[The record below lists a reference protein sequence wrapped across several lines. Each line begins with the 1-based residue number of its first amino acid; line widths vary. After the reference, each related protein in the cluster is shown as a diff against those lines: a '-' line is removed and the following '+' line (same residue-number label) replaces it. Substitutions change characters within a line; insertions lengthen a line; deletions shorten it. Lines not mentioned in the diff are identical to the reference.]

1 MKVTQNVY
9 IPSTKMDRF
18 LRNPSGDCYTLSED
32 RSMDNLWTFVG
43 VVEFEV
49 DINTGKMI
57 DSVCKEIDKTI
68 TELKTAIA
76 VAETRKAELLA
87 LPAPDDA
94 VYRCDN
100 CNASWSGYLPECPA
114 CEYDDQIDDESR
126 DEQLAEEGR
135 VFDSQRDRS

>member
-9 IPSTKMDRF
+9 IPNTKMDRF

-87 LPAPDDA
+87 LPAPA
-94 VYRCDN
+94 QPG
-100 CNASWSGYLPECPA
+100 SWC
-114 CEYDDQIDDESR
+114 DDQIDDESQ

-135 VFDSQRDRS
+135 VFDSQRIRS